1 MRLKVWSG
9 ALALVLSLLMGLAGA
24 WAAPGD
30 LYTVADVPVDATA
43 GSAIEARD
51 IAIANGRVAAWTQLW
66 QRLTPQPEWGKI
78 PALSSQQ
85 LDDMIVGINVANE
98 RRSSTRY
105 LANITYTFNEGQV
118 QSILRGSNA
127 SYSAAQAEPYL
138 VIPLLVGLEGR
149 KLWGDDNEWANAWR
163 TVNLSGALVP
173 MLVPSGDVEDLA
185 VVNADNA
192 TTLGWPEYA
201 PMAIRYEAA
210 RVLVAQAVH
219 DGANVVVTT
228 SALSPAGRVDQTYT
242 ITPNPMVAE
251 DDAALFARAIGEISA
266 KADAEWKTQTA
277 ASAGQV
283 GDLNAS
289 VTFASLGEWGRIR
302 QALSRTPTI
311 QNLRISGFSA
321 AGAAI
326 GITYQGTPQ
335 QLQATLAA
343 QGLALT
349 ETAGQW
355 TLTGASQPLAP
366 APTGVEQ
373 QQEFPSPTTP
383 PVTPQ

>member
-1 MRLKVWSG
+1 MRVTVWSG
-9 ALALVLSLLMGLAGA
+9 ALALMFSWVVGLTAAFGA
-24 WAAPGD
+24 QSE

-66 QRLTPQPEWGKI
+66 QRLTPQTEWSKL
-78 PALSSQQ
+78 PSLNSQE
-85 LDDMIVGINVANE
+85 LDDLIIGINVANE

-105 LANITYTFNEGQV
+105 LANITYTFNETQV

-163 TVNLSGALVP
+163 TANLGGALVP

-192 TTLGWPEYA
+192 TTIGWTEYA
-201 PMAIRYEAA
+201 PMAMRYEAS

-219 DGANVVVTT
+219 DGANIVVTT
-228 SALSPAGRVDQTYT
+228 STFTATGRIDQTYT
-242 ITPNPMVAE
+242 ITPNPTVAE
-251 DDAALFARAIGEISA
+251 DDAALFARAIAEISA

-283 GDLNAS
+283 GNLDAS

-302 QALSRTPTI
+302 QALSRTPTV
-311 QNLRISGFSA
+311 QKLRISGFSA
-321 AGAAI
+321 AGALV

-349 ETAGQW
+349 EAGGQW
-355 TLTGASQPLAP
+355 TLTGAPLPAATMPAGVEVPPGAPPLP
-366 APTGVEQ
+366 APQTL
-373 QQEFPSPTTP
+373 
-383 PVTPQ
+383 PQ